1 MYWWMTE
8 NPEILIVDWNP
19 TDSTNFDVGIYK
31 HVDSDH
37 EEMALENKLLST
49 VINLILITPVQFE

>member
-1 MYWWMTE
+1 MTE